1 MSRFLDL
8 NDAAKILG
16 VSPERLTEMRQK
28 GEIHGYRDGTSWK
41 FKPEEVS
48 RVKEELAGGGAA
60 DASDSSYELAL
71 EPPLADDD
79 ESSGDLDSVSI
90 LVSDEALGKS
100 PPTSSSTII
109 GKKKAGQSPAESD
122 IKLADDKPGSG
133 LNLLDE
139 AGSSDLKLSGDSGV
153 LGGKEAALKSPQ
165 AGGTGDL
172 SLASETPVGL
182 GSDAL
187 KMNTIDLGE
196 ESALSLGEDSDDLV
210 LGGSGIGSD
219 VSLDPGGSG
228 INIGKP
234 SDSGLSLEEPLE
246 LGGSQIDSLELPED
260 EDMVALEEAEIASDP
275 DQATMLKQDEE
286 FALSPLTDMGGEDSS
301 DSGSQ
306 VIALEDSE
314 QFEAGMADM
323 AGAGIAGAGMGAALG
338 AAGGAMLNP
347 NMPDNLGG
355 APMNFGG
362 GMTAGLAP
370 GAMGAAGPQPNY
382 APVPVEAPY
391 SIFNVL
397 SLLAVFMVMSLTCML
412 MIDVLRNMWA
422 FDNSA
427 TMSSSVMDMIIDSL
441 KM

>member
-1 MSRFLDL
+1 MSRFLEL

-16 VSPERLTEMRQK
+16 VSPEQLIEMRQK
-28 GEIHGYRDGTSWK
+28 GDIHGYRDGASWK
-41 FKPEEVS
+41 FKPEEVT
-48 RVKEELAGGGAA
+48 RVKDEMAAGGT
-60 DASDSSYELAL
+60 SDSSYELAL

-109 GKKKAGQSPAESD
+109 GKKKAGQSPADSD

-139 AGSSDLKLSGDSGV
+139 AGSSDLKLSGGSGV

-172 SLASETPVGL
+172 SLASETPASL

-260 EDMVALEEAEIASDP
+260 EDMVALEEAEVASDP

-286 FALSPLTDMGGEDSS
+286 FALSPLADMGGEDSS

-323 AGAGIAGAGMGAALG
+323 GVAGMAGAAMG

-370 GAMGAAGPQPNY
+370 GAMGAAGAQPAY
-382 APVPVEAPY
+382 APGPVEAPY

-422 FDNSA
+422 FDSSA

>member
-1 MSRFLDL
+1 MSRFLEL

-16 VSPERLTEMRQK
+16 VSPEQLTEMRQK
-28 GEIHGYRDGTSWK
+28 GEIHGYRDGASWK
-41 FKPEEVS
+41 FKPDEVT
-48 RVKEELAGGGAA
+48 RVKEEMAGSG
-60 DASDSSYELAL
+60 ASDSSYELAL

-79 ESSGDLDSVSI
+79 ESSGELDSVSI

-100 PPTSSSTII
+100 PPPSSSTII
-109 GKKKAGQSPAESD
+109 GKKKAGQSPADSD
-122 IKLADDKPGSG
+122 IQLADDTPGSG
-133 LNLLDE
+133 LNLRDE
-139 AGSSDLKLSGDSGV
+139 AGSSDLKLAGDSGV
-153 LGGKEAALKSPQ
+153 LGGNEAALKSPQ

-172 SLASETPVGL
+172 SLASETPAAL

-187 KMNTIDLGE
+187 QMNTIDLGE

-260 EDMVALEEAEIASDP
+260 EDMVALEEADIASDP

-286 FALSPLTDMGGEDSS
+286 FALSPIADMGGEDSS

-314 QFEAGMADM
+314 QFEAGMADLG
-323 AGAGIAGAGMGAALG
+323 GAGMAGAGMGAALG

-370 GAMGAAGPQPNY
+370 GAMGAAGAQPAY
-382 APVPVEAPY
+382 APGPVEAPY